1 MSRRSYLQRI
11 AQPAAPGDTV
21 LFATPRAAPDEMRPQ
36 RAGGEPPASTSPHP
50 AADRAVAPPTSP
62 PRHAPTAAIARAA
75 QPETQAPRPASAEPV
90 RAGAVRPL
98 AGAPDRT
105 IRRKSAAAKG
115 AAAPR
120 PHAEPKIFL
129 HAPILST
136 DVPGRNAA
144 AIAPQPET
152 ASTFAAAVNAPEP
165 DSPPIP
171 PIAARAAPLHE
182 SAFEPLRSDEPTVPP
197 IHATAPPTAGPSAPP
212 APGRSAPSAP
222 SASAP
227 TRIHIGTIEVRSPPA
242 PAPIPPPAAPV
253 AASAAAHALGGAA
266 APVARGYGWRFGLS
280 QG

>member
-21 LFATPRAAPDEMRPQ
+21 LFATSRAAPDEMRPK
-36 RAGGEPPASTSPHP
+36 RAGGEPPASTSLRP
-50 AADRAVAPPTSP
+50 ATDRAVAAPTSP
-62 PRHAPTAAIARAA
+62 PRHAPTAAIARAP

-90 RAGAVRPL
+90 RAGAALPL

-129 HAPILST
+129 HAPILAT

-165 DSPPIP
+165 DSSSIP
-171 PIAARAAPLHE
+171 PIASRAAPLHG
-182 SAFEPLRSDEPTVPP
+182 SGAFEPVRSDAPVL
-197 IHATAPPTAGPSAPP
+197 PPTHAATPAADRRPAPP
-212 APGRSAPSAP
+212 APDRSAPP
-222 SASAP
+222 GASAP
-227 TRIHIGTIEVRSPPA
+227 TRIHIGTIEVRSPPV
-242 PAPIPPPAAPV
+242 PMPPPAAPV
-253 AASAAAHALGGAA
+253 AAPAAAHALGGAA